1 MSASTKD
8 VERPS
13 KRAASTHATKTPT
26 SLTKI
31 CKDTNRTLEPRGQS
45 VGHWGNDDTAQGDL
59 LTPQWQRTHLALPT
73 HLALSVLFQVALG

>member
-1 MSASTKD
+1 MIYIENKQDLNHNHNNDA
-8 VERPS
+8 
-13 KRAASTHATKTPT
+13 
-26 SLTKI
+26 
-31 CKDTNRTLEPRGQS
+31 NRSLEPRGQS